1 MNKIFLLS
9 ISVLFF
15 GCKDAKT
22 VQTKNTTSM
31 ETQNNQG
38 LLQTELDERKA
49 SFEKKAPEDTKKA
62 YAEGL
67 KAVSDSNITS
77 KALQVGDVAPNF
89 TLKNATGDNISL
101 YNELKKGPVVLLWY
115 RGGWCPY
122 CNMTLS
128 YMQKS
133 IPDFK
138 KYDANI
144 LALSPEVPDKSMST
158 KEKNELEFEV
168 LSDIDNKVARD
179 YKVVYKLT
187 DEVAG
192 LFEENFGLSTYNG
205 NADAELP
212 LAVTYII
219 GQDKKIK
226 YAYLNSDYRNRAEP
240 QELINFL
247 KNMKK

>member
-22 VQTKNTTSM
+22 VQTKNTTTM

>member
-22 VQTKNTTSM
+22 VQTKNATTM

-101 YNELKKGPVVLLWY
+101 YNELKKGPVVLL
-115 RGGWCPY
+115 
-122 CNMTLS
+122 
-128 YMQKS
+128 
-133 IPDFK
+133 
-138 KYDANI
+138 
-144 LALSPEVPDKSMST
+144 
-158 KEKNELEFEV
+158 
-168 LSDIDNKVARD
+168 
-179 YKVVYKLT
+179 
-187 DEVAG
+187 
-192 LFEENFGLSTYNG
+192 
-205 NADAELP
+205 
-212 LAVTYII
+212 
-219 GQDKKIK
+219 
-226 YAYLNSDYRNRAEP
+226 
-240 QELINFL
+240 
-247 KNMKK
+247 

>member
-1 MNKIFLLS
+1 
-9 ISVLFF
+9 
-15 GCKDAKT
+15 
-22 VQTKNTTSM
+22 
-31 ETQNNQG
+31 
-38 LLQTELDERKA
+38 
-49 SFEKKAPEDTKKA
+49 
-62 YAEGL
+62 
-67 KAVSDSNITS
+67 
-77 KALQVGDVAPNF
+77 
-89 TLKNATGDNISL
+89 
-101 YNELKKGPVVLLWY
+101 
-115 RGGWCPY
+115 
-122 CNMTLS
+122 MTLS

>member
-1 MNKIFLLS
+1 
-9 ISVLFF
+9 
-15 GCKDAKT
+15 
-22 VQTKNTTSM
+22 M

-168 LSDIDNKVARD
+168 LSDIDNKVAHD

>member
-1 MNKIFLLS
+1 MNKIFLIS

-22 VQTKNTTSM
+22 VQTKNATTM

-89 TLKNATGDNISL
+89 TLKNATGDIISL